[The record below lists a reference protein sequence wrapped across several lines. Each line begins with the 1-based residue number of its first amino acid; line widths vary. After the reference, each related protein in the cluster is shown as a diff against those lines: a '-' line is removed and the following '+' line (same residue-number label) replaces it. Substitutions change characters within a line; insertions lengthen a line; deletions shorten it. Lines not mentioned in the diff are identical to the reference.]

1 MNDHEVILIFLI
13 CDFQG
18 SMNSLLNGHSNLHGK
33 HKYYLYAVI
42 EHRGPVDAGHFV
54 CYRRG
59 NRPGQWLF
67 TSDHIVEKT
76 TLENVLHA
84 SPYLLFYERAVRH

>member
-1 MNDHEVILIFLI
+1 MHAMTLLSGQSL
-13 CDFQG
+13 FQ
-18 SMNSLLNGHSNLHGK
+18 GK

-59 NRPGQWLF
+59 NRPGQWLY
-67 TSDHIVEKT
+67 TSDTVVQKT
-76 TLENVLHA
+76 TLEDVLNA
-84 SPYLLFYERAVRH
+84 SPYLLFYERAVSARDKH